1 VLPWLSPTYIREN
14 IRPGLN
20 RARPGSIWVNLAEQG
35 ESMNEKKE
43 KTKALFVR
51 MPESWI
57 DKVKAI
63 AKRDCCT
70 DASVIRRAIKTFL
83 DKKK

>member
-1 VLPWLSPTYIREN
+1 MKE
-14 IRPGLN
+14 
-20 RARPGSIWVNLAEQG
+20 
-35 ESMNEKKE
+35 KE

-51 MPESWI
+51 IPVSWL

-70 DASVIRRAIKTFL
+70 DASVIRRAIKETAEF
-83 DKKK
+83 